1 MTAKSSG
8 RRSKRHWLGYAVC
21 FVASAIALALAV
33 STDLQR
39 RDFMAQW
46 PDPYAN
52 PQAYGLPPEAA
63 GLSHSELAS
72 RFGYDEAQRTVLERA
87 GASSRYS
94 RAQWQAQEMADRRD
108 VFAIVAAALLFL
120 PFLIHGLVHAI
131 RRCAQQLEQAGR
143 KAGPHLANA
152 TAVVIAKSRELS
164 DNKVAISRGN
174 LSTADELRKW
184 ADLRS
189 EGLISEE
196 EFIKMRTKILGR

>member
-63 GLSHSELAS
+63 GLSHSELES
-72 RFGYDEAQRTVLERA
+72 RFGYDEAQRTVNERA

-120 PFLIHGLVHAI
+120 PFLIHGLVHAL

-143 KAGPHLANA
+143 KAGDVTPVSHP
-152 TAVVIAKSRELS
+152 
-164 DNKVAISRGN
+164 AITRV
-174 LSTADELRKW
+174 
-184 ADLRS
+184 
-189 EGLISEE
+189 
-196 EFIKMRTKILGR
+196 LG